1 LSSENCY
8 CLVLLELRFR
18 GEVRSALENGNYS
31 SDRII
36 NTLGKAVDG
45 LSEHRVCP
53 SKMIG
58 NAYATQPSRNA
69 AEEQEFQAPCALA
82 ADLSLLN
89 QTGPVLRTGPW

>member
-1 LSSENCY
+1 M
-8 CLVLLELRFR
+8 VLLELRFG

-58 NAYATQPSRNA
+58 NAYATHPSRNA
-69 AEEQEFQAPCALA
+69 AEEQEFQAPCTLA
-82 ADLSLLN
+82 ADLPLLN